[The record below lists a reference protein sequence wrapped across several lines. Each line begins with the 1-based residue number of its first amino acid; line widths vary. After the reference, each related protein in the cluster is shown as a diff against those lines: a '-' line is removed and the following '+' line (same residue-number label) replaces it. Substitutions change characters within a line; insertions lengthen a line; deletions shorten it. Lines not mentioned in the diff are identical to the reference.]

1 MKKLCNNYMNILLSL
16 KNPCTFLLAKEKTW
30 KDIFN
35 SNSELSQNYTEKEL
49 CHLKQQLIGYLIIY
63 DVIYSL
69 LVLIEKL
76 QVANV
81 YYILQVF

>member
-1 MKKLCNNYMNILLSL
+1 M
-16 KNPCTFLLAKEKTW
+16 
-30 KDIFN
+30 
-35 SNSELSQNYTEKEL
+35 SQNYTEKEL
-49 CHLKQQLIGYLIIY
+49 CHLKQQLIDYLIIY

-81 YYILQVF
+81 YYILQVFWLVGKDNDITNILAKK